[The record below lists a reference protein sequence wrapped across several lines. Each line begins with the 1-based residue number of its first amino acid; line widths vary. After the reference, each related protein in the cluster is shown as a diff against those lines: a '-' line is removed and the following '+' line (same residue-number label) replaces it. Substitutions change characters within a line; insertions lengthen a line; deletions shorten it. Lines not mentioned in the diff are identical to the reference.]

1 MRKGKVF
8 EIKVASSASFYSYL
22 ALSGIDFKTK
32 EKSDVIIFTCDMT
45 DAEFGGSSPVLQ
57 QAGGRTEIQRV
68 CRKIQ
73 KTA

>member
-32 EKSDVIIFTCDMT
+32 EKQRNLELLKAQFPIMKQVEVIH
-45 DAEFGGSSPVLQ
+45 
-57 QAGGRTEIQRV
+57 
-68 CRKIQ
+68 RKR
-73 KTA
+73 K